1 MNLYFFSQQLITL
14 NHMRILQDMS
24 EGANIAIH
32 SQGSATPTPQRHTAW
47 ISLDTP
53 ISGQHSQ
60 GAPTIITAE
69 SFISEKDALERAA
82 YRAIKMLT
90 EDGDIVVYDSIRVNR
105 RRLRCSGLTA
115 CHTDQQLT
123 KITCENT
130 QFHRARDQLLTH
142 LAYACTN
149 FDDVLHIQVVQPPN
163 NPADLST
170 GVLRY
175 TGAIPPTTRLEK
187 LASFI
192 LHNIVGPEY
201 TKIKPRAGM
210 DELD

>member
-1 MNLYFFSQQLITL
+1 
-14 NHMRILQDMS
+14 MRILQDMS

-47 ISLDTP
+47 ISLDRP

-115 CHTDQQLT
+115 CHTEQQLT
-123 KITCENT
+123 KITYENT
-130 QFHRARDQLLTH
+130 
-142 LAYACTN
+142 
-149 FDDVLHIQVVQPPN
+149 
-163 NPADLST
+163 
-170 GVLRY
+170 
-175 TGAIPPTTRLEK
+175 
-187 LASFI
+187 
-192 LHNIVGPEY
+192 
-201 TKIKPRAGM
+201 
-210 DELD
+210 